1 MVQEIGANI
10 PEDWIGNPIILNLER
25 PHWESMVWV
34 NGAKVN
40 MQNSLATPHLFD
52 ISGWVKA
59 GENSIAIRI
68 DNRTKSIDVGENSH
82 SISDHTQSNWNG
94 IAGEIFIF
102 KTEKIFIDH
111 LDVFPDVADKSV
123 KV

>member
-1 MVQEIGANI
+1 MV
-10 PEDWIGNPIILNLER
+10 D
-25 PHWESMVWV
+25 
-34 NGAKVN
+34 

-94 IAGEIFIF
+94 IVGEISIF
-102 KTEKIFIDH
+102 KTDNIFIDH
-111 LDVFPDVADKSV
+111 LDVFPNVADKSV
-123 KV
+123 RVMQP